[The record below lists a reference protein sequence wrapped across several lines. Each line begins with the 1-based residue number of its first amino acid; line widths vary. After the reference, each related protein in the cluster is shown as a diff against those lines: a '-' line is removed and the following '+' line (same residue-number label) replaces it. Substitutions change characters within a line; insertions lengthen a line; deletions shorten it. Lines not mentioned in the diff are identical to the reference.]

1 MKKFKVK
8 IKIKESSLFGFEK
21 DFLSPVTH
29 SEEAAKSKVKERFTR
44 ALVVALQ
51 SGHLDYLFD
60 FTVSKSRKGK
70 VISNQM
76 NEPYLR

>member
-29 SEEAAKSKVKERFTR
+29 SEKTTKKKIKKKFTKT
-44 ALVVALQ
+44 LIIALQ
-51 SGHLDYLFD
+51 SEHLNYLFD

>member
-29 SEEAAKSKVKERFTR
+29 SEEAAKRKVKE
-44 ALVVALQ
+44 
-51 SGHLDYLFD
+51 S
-60 FTVSKSRKGK
+60 
-70 VISNQM
+70 
-76 NEPYLR
+76 